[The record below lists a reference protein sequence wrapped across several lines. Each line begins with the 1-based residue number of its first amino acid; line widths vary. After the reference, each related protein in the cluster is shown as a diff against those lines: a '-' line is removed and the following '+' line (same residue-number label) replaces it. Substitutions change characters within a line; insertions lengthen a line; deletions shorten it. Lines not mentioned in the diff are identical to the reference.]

1 VPEEGSSLC
10 HGYCEAMSKA
20 QPSKGAEAE
29 HIELPVSVLL
39 GREIVLS

>member
-20 QPSKGAEAE
+20 PPSEGAAAG
-29 HIELPVSVLL
+29 HVDLPVRVLL
-39 GREIVLS
+39 SREIVLS